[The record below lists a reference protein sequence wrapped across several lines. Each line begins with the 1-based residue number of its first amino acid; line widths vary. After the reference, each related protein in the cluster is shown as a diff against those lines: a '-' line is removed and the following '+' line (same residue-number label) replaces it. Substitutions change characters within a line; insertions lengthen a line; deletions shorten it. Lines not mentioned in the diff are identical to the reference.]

1 MIQHSFMIKKKKL
14 QLTVNNMLSEKKNK
28 LQIICH
34 HQNKNGINLY
44 KHEKNSEKIYI
55 KLLEGL
61 KVGKDTTDFYIV

>member
-1 MIQHSFMIKKKKL
+1 
-14 QLTVNNMLSEKKNK
+14 MLSEKKNK